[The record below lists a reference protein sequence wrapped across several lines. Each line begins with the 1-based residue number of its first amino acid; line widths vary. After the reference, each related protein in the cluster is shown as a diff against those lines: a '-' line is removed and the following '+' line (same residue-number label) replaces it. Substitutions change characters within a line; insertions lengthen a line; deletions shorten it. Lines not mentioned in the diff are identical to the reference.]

1 MRVQMS
7 ALVAAAVL
15 VLTAPHVLSQEMPK
29 PSPEMA
35 KLDYFEGNWTCQG
48 KMNASPMGPAG
59 TMTSTARIQDDLGG
73 FWQSGSIKGTMSN
86 MPPFEGMFHTT
97 YDPGGKQFV
106 MLWVDSMGGWARS
119 TSSGWQ
125 GDKLVYE
132 GDTYM
137 PGMKP
142 MKGRDTFTKSGGA
155 MQHSWEMQIDG
166 KWMALGDETCSKK

>member
-7 ALVAAAVL
+7 VMVAAAVL
-15 VLTAPHVLSQEMPK
+15 VLTAPHVRSQEMPK

-35 KLDYFEGNWTCQG
+35 KLDYFEGNWTCKG

-59 TMTSTARIQDDLGG
+59 TMTSTADIRDDLGG
-73 FWQSGSIKGTMSN
+73 FWQSGSIKGTMAN
-86 MPPFEGMFHTT
+86 MPPFEGTFHTT

-142 MKGRDTFTKSGGA
+142 MKGRDTFTKSGAA
-155 MQHSWEMQIDG
+155 MQHSWEMQMDG